1 MKVGFARGS
10 LRSRS
15 GQEAAPMWQ
24 ALCGQGGLWSQAGGL
39 HEQSLQ
45 GLGSAVPTLARLL
58 AFSLELSRLS
68 WVLSMKTCILSN

>member
-1 MKVGFARGS
+1 
-10 LRSRS
+10 
-15 GQEAAPMWQ
+15 MWQ